1 MSESAPVISSNV
13 IDRVATITIDRQ
25 DRRNA
30 LNFAALEALDSAVA
44 DALDANVAA
53 IVFTGAG
60 GHFCAGAD
68 LKELEDQAFDTRLR
82 TMLANVA
89 DASVVTIAAIG
100 GACMGLG
107 MQLALACDIRI
118 ATEDAYFGIPAAK
131 LGIVVNHWTLNRLTW
146 AVGPGAARHMLL
158 SAEVYRFDDAMRC
171 GLVQSSGDLAA
182 ALELAARVTTL
193 APLAIAGTKLG
204 LDLVEQDIAS
214 PAFDAAFD
222 RAWASEDLEEGR
234 RAFAERRPPVFTGR

>member
-82 TMLANVA
+82 TVR
-89 DASVVTIAAIG
+89 S
-100 GACMGLG
+100 
-107 MQLALACDIRI
+107 
-118 ATEDAYFGIPAAK
+118 
-131 LGIVVNHWTLNRLTW
+131 
-146 AVGPGAARHMLL
+146 
-158 SAEVYRFDDAMRC
+158 
-171 GLVQSSGDLAA
+171 
-182 ALELAARVTTL
+182 RVSK
-193 APLAIAGTKLG
+193 A
-204 LDLVEQDIAS
+204 
-214 PAFDAAFD
+214 
-222 RAWASEDLEEGR
+222 
-234 RAFAERRPPVFTGR
+234 